1 MSWSSSSCGHS
12 AVEVSS
18 HLKSVQRCTTAGSIF
33 NPKLIGFRWISI
45 QKNMGFGQGMI
56 IDQLIF
62 CPYYLW
68 ESWFVNHESMIK
80 DWLTMNE
87 LFLNH
92 EFMINPWCFKMHQNA
107 TFSSDARDGHSEPS
121 CSMCSLRLHMLLQWR
136 GSPKHVSANIH
147 QDGRLVVGSRRSK
160 WKTPMHP
167 DFLCPPLHRLSV
179 VDKPQ
184 S

>member
-45 QKNMGFGQGMI
+45 KNMGFGQGMI

-62 CPYYLW
+62 CPCYLW

-80 DWLTMNE
+80 DWLTMNK

-92 EFMINPWCFKMHQNA
+92 ESMINPWCFKMQHFHPPPETVTQSQVALCAACACTCCCSGAAVLNMFLPIFTKMGDWWLAQDDQN
-107 TFSSDARDGHSEPS
+107 
-121 CSMCSLRLHMLLQWR
+121 
-136 GSPKHVSANIH
+136 
-147 QDGRLVVGSRRSK
+147 GRPPC
-160 WKTPMHP
+160 TPIFYVRP
-167 DFLCPPLHRLSV
+167 FTVCLW
-179 VDKPQ
+179 
-184 S
+184 